1 MNNTDG
7 VTGVGMKKIEGQ
19 RRSVTYFF
27 FLPAFLA
34 FFLAGFFLA
43 MDLFLERA
51 AQRCTQNFHV
61 CEKFFRH
68 RFAQKNARE
77 KFFSDP

>member
-43 MDLFLERA
+43 MGL
-51 AQRCTQNFHV
+51 
-61 CEKFFRH
+61 FFRTRGGKMH
-68 RFAQKNARE
+68 A
-77 KFFSDP
+77 KFSRL

>member
-43 MDLFLERA
+43 MGL
-51 AQRCTQNFHV
+51 
-61 CEKFFRH
+61 FFRMH
-68 RFAQKNARE
+68 RAKMHANY
-77 KFFSDP
+77 SHS